1 MSDTKFIDL
10 IKSKYG
16 DLVLD
21 SHNFRG
27 DQTVTV
33 RKDCGNDFFKFL
45 RDEPELAF
53 NFLMDITAVDYLSK
67 KTERFE
73 VVYHFYSLKHND
85 RLRIK
90 IPIPMKDCIAD
101 TITPLW
107 KTANWYEREI
117 WDMYGIKFRNHPD
130 LKRILLY
137 EEFNG
142 HPLRKDFPLTGYT
155 EVRYDEEQKRVAYEP
170 VQLTQEFRRFDFMSP
185 WEGAHY
191 IRPRAE
197 KEKDVDDPQGDV

>member
-10 IKSKYG
+10 IKNKFA

-33 RKDCGNDFFKFL
+33 KNDCGNDFFKFL

-53 NFLMDITAVDYLSK
+53 NFLMDITAVDYMSK
-67 KTERFE
+67 KSERFE
-73 VVYHFYSLKHND
+73 VVYHFYSQKHND
-85 RLRIK
+85 RLRVK
-90 IPIPMKDCIAD
+90 IPVSIDDCIAE

-130 LKRILLY
+130 LKRILMY
-137 EEFNG
+137 EEFKG
-142 HPLRKDFPLTGYT
+142 HPLRKDYPVNKRQPLIG
-155 EVRYDEEQKRVAYEP
+155 P
-170 VQLTQEFRRFDFMSP
+170 LN
-185 WEGAHY
+185 
-191 IRPRAE
+191 
-197 KEKDVDDPQGDV
+197 